1 MKESELTDMEVNSLN
16 NFIDAGAFKN
26 AFISGA
32 NTLCNNKELLND
44 LNVFPVPDGDT
55 GSNMSMTILAA
66 VRELESSNAAT
77 VSDVAKCISGAS
89 LRGARGNSG
98 VILSQLFRGI
108 SKALSGKEK
117 ADAKDIADAFK
128 EGVNAAYRA
137 VMKPA
142 EGTILSVSRDG
153 ADKAVSAAKNS
164 NDVAVVLKATVDEA
178 QKSLDNT
185 PNLLPQLKA
194 AGVVD
199 AGGQGVLFLLRGAL
213 HYAETGEIIK
223 LNDVQSMPAAPKKS
237 AAETASGDIEFG
249 YCTEFLINK
258 KNASDDSTPFADSIK
273 TKGDSMVVIDD
284 DGIIKVHIHTNN
296 PGYVIEQALKL
307 GELINIKIDNMRYQ
321 HDAISE
327 DKKAEEKPAEPAKK
341 YGFAAVA
348 SGDGFVE
355 ILKDMEIDRIIEGG
369 QTMNPS
375 TDDIF
380 SAIKDLNAENIIIF
394 PNNKNIIMAAEQVKS
409 LTDKNIIVIPTRS
422 IPECI
427 TAKLV
432 FAPELEPAENEVEMT
447 EIIKTV
453 KTGSVTYS
461 VRDFNFE
468 GENVPKGKILGLEG
482 GKITKVGENP
492 TEVIKEVLSQMADS
506 DAEIISVYYGDEVSD
521 EDAAALSDYLSET
534 YSDCDVAVFRGGQPI
549 YYYIVSVE

>member
-1 MKESELTDMEVNSLN
+1 MIYTV
-16 NFIDAGAFKN
+16 DADALKS

-32 NTLCNNKELLND
+32 NNLCNNKEILND

-55 GSNMSMTILAA
+55 GSNMSMTVMAA
-66 VRELESSNAAT
+66 VRELNEKEFSSAGE
-77 VSDVAKCISGAS
+77 VMSCVSGAA

-98 VILSQLFRGI
+98 VILSQLFRGMA
-108 SKALSGKEK
+108 KGLKDVKTAEAL
-117 ADAKDIADAFK
+117 DIANGFK

-137 VMKPA
+137 VMKPQ

-153 ADKAVSAAKNS
+153 ADKALEEANNT
-164 NDVAVVLKATVDEA
+164 NDILAVLKATVEEA

-185 PNLLPQLKA
+185 PNLLPQLKQ

-199 AGGQGVLFLLRGAL
+199 AGGQGILYILSGAL
-213 HYAETGEIIK
+213 SFLETGKIIELDDATAVTPVK
-223 LNDVQSMPAAPKKS
+223 QS
-237 AAETASGDIEFG
+237 AASSTNTDIKFA

-258 KNASDDSTPFADSIK
+258 KYANDSSTGFVDSIK

-284 DGIIKVHIHTNN
+284 DGIIKVHIHTNH
-296 PGYVIEQALKL
+296 PGFVIEQALKL
-307 GELINIKIDNMRYQ
+307 GELTNLKIDNMRYQ
-321 HDAISE
+321 HESIS
-327 DKKAEEKPAEPAKK
+327 DSTPAPKKEEPHKE

-348 SGDGFVE
+348 SGDGFSA
-355 ILKDMEIDRIIEGG
+355 LLSDMEIDRIIEGG

-375 TDDIF
+375 TDDIYN
-380 SAIKDLNAENIIIF
+380 AVKDINADNIVIF
-394 PNNKNIIMAAEQVKS
+394 PNNKNIIMAAEQVKG
-409 LTDKNIIVIPTRS
+409 LTDKNVIVIATRS

-432 FAPELEPAENEVEMT
+432 FDASMTPEENEKEMND
-447 EIIKTV
+447 IITTV

-461 VRDFNFE
+461 VRDFTFE
-468 GENVPKGKILGLEG
+468 DETVPKGKILGLEG

-492 TEVIKEVLSQMADS
+492 TDVLKEILKSMADS
-506 DAEIISVYYGDEVSD
+506 DAGIISIYYGEDVKE
-521 EDAAALSDYLSET
+521 EDAEALREFAET
-534 YSDCDVAVFRGGQPI
+534 EFPDADVTVYRGGQPI

>member
-1 MKESELTDMEVNSLN
+1 MIYTV
-16 NFIDAGAFKN
+16 DAGALKS

-32 NTLCNNKELLND
+32 NNLCNNKDILND

-55 GSNMSMTILAA
+55 GSNMSMTVLAA
-66 VRELESSNAAT
+66 VRELESSELNT
-77 VSDVAKCISGAS
+77 VGDVMKCISGAA

-98 VILSQLFRGI
+98 VILSQLFRGMA
-108 SKALSGKEK
+108 KALKDMEL
-117 ADAKDIADAFK
+117 AEAKDIANSFK

-153 ADKAVSAAKNS
+153 ADKALE
-164 NDVAVVLKATVDEA
+164 VLEQTTDIVELMVATVDEA

-185 PNLLPQLKA
+185 PNLLPQLKL

-199 AGGQGVLFLLRGAL
+199 AGGQGILYMLSGAL
-213 HYAETGEIIK
+213 EFLQTGKIIE
-223 LNDVQSMPAAPKKS
+223 LSEALGVAPVKKS
-237 AAETASGDIEFG
+237 AAQSADTNIEFG

-258 KNASDDSTPFADSIK
+258 KYVNEDSTPFVDKIK

-296 PGYVIEQALKL
+296 PGFVIEQALKL

-321 HDAISE
+321 HESI
-327 DKKAEEKPAEPAKK
+327 AEKGGDSAPSKDEPHKK

-348 SGDGFVE
+348 SGSGFVE
-355 ILKDMEIDRIIEGG
+355 LLKDMEIDRIIEGG

-375 TDDIF
+375 TDDIY
-380 SAIKDLNAENIIIF
+380 NAVKEINADNIIIF
-394 PNNKNIIMAAEQVKS
+394 PNNKNIIMAAEQVKG

-427 TAKLV
+427 SAKLV
-432 FAPELEPAENEVEMT
+432 FMPEAEPEENENEMT

-468 GENVPKGKILGLEG
+468 GENIPKGKILGLEG
-482 GKITKVGENP
+482 GKITKVGESP
-492 TEVIKEVLSQMADS
+492 VDVVKEILSSMIDEN
-506 DAEIISVYYGDEVSD
+506 AEIISVYYGEEVSD
-521 EDAAALSDYLSET
+521 ADAEELSDYLNKA
-534 YSDCDVAVFRGGQPI
+534 YSDCDVTVFASGQPI

>member
-1 MKESELTDMEVNSLN
+1 MEVDVL
-16 NFIDAGAFKN
+16 IYTVDAGALKS

-32 NTLCNNKELLND
+32 NNLCNNKDILND

-55 GSNMSMTILAA
+55 GSNMSMTVLAA
-66 VRELESSNAAT
+66 CRELNASNANT
-77 VSDVAKCISGAS
+77 VGEIMRCISGAA

-98 VILSQLFRGI
+98 VILSQLFRGMA
-108 SKALSGKEK
+108 KGLKDKET
-117 ADAKDIADAFK
+117 ADAKDIAVAFK

-153 ADKAVSAAKNS
+153 ADNALKTAETCD
-164 NDVAVVLKATVDEA
+164 DVLAVLKATVKKA

-199 AGGQGVLFLLRGAL
+199 AGGQGVLYLLEGAL
-213 HYAETGEIIK
+213 SYAESGNIVELT
-223 LNDVQSMPAAPKKS
+223 DSCQAAVATPKS
-237 AAETASGDIEFG
+237 AAQASSADIEFA

-258 KNASDDSTPFADSIK
+258 KYVNDDSTAFVDSIK

-284 DGIIKVHIHTNN
+284 DGIIKVHIHTNH
-296 PGYVIEQALKL
+296 PGFVIEQALKL
-307 GELINIKIDNMRYQ
+307 GELTNLKIDNMRYQ
-321 HDAISE
+321 HDSIIENATSP
-327 DKKAEEKPAEPAKK
+327 EEKPQEPAKK

-348 SGDGFVE
+348 SGDGFAE
-355 ILKDMEIDRIIEGG
+355 ILKDMEIDRIVEGG

-375 TDDIF
+375 TDDIYK
-380 SAIKDLNAENIIIF
+380 AVKDLNAENIIIF
-394 PNNKNIIMAAEQVKS
+394 PNNKNIIMAAEQVKT

-422 IPECI
+422 VPECI
-427 TAKLV
+427 SAKLV
-432 FAPELEPAENEVEMT
+432 FDNEAEPDVNEAEMT

-453 KTGSVTYS
+453 KTGSITYS
-461 VRDFNFE
+461 VRDFSFE
-468 GENVPKGKILGLEG
+468 GETVPKGKILGLEG
-482 GKITKVGENP
+482 GKITKVGEDP
-492 TEVIKEVLSQMADS
+492 TEVLKEVLSDMADE
-506 DAEIISVYYGDEVSD
+506 DAEIISIYYGEDVSE
-521 EDAAALSDYLSET
+521 EDAMALSEYAENA

-549 YYYIVSVE
+549 YYYIISVE

>member
-1 MKESELTDMEVNSLN
+1 MIYTV
-16 NFIDAGAFKN
+16 DADALKS

-32 NTLCNNKELLND
+32 NNLCNNKEILND

-55 GSNMSMTILAA
+55 GSNMSMTVMAA
-66 VRELESSNAAT
+66 VRELNEKEFSSAGE
-77 VSDVAKCISGAS
+77 VMSCVSGAA

-98 VILSQLFRGI
+98 VILSQLFRGMA
-108 SKALSGKEK
+108 KGL
-117 ADAKDIADAFK
+117 KDIKTAEALDIANGFK

-137 VMKPA
+137 VMKPQ

-153 ADKAVSAAKNS
+153 ADKALEEAS
-164 NDVAVVLKATVDEA
+164 NTNDILAVLKATVDEA

-185 PNLLPQLKA
+185 PNLLPQLKQ

-199 AGGQGVLFLLRGAL
+199 AGGQGILYMLSGAL
-213 HYAETGEIIK
+213 IFIETGKIVELK
-223 LNDVQSMPAAPKKS
+223 DAAGVTPVKQS
-237 AAETASGDIEFG
+237 AASTANTDIKFA

-258 KNASDDSTPFADSIK
+258 KYAKDDSNGFVDSIK

-284 DGIIKVHIHTNN
+284 DGIIKVHIHTNH
-296 PGYVIEQALKL
+296 PGFVIEQALKL
-307 GELINIKIDNMRYQ
+307 GELTNLKIDNMRYQ
-321 HDAISE
+321 HDSISE
-327 DKKAEEKPAEPAKK
+327 SVASPKKEEPHKE

-348 SGDGFVE
+348 SGDGFSA
-355 ILKDMEIDRIIEGG
+355 LLSDMEIDRIIEGG

-375 TDDIF
+375 TDDIYN
-380 SAIKDLNAENIIIF
+380 AVKDINADNIVIF
-394 PNNKNIIMAAEQVKS
+394 PNNKNIIMAAEQVKG
-409 LTDKNIIVIPTRS
+409 LTDKNVIVIPTRS

-432 FAPELEPAENEVEMT
+432 FDASMSPEENEKEMND
-447 EIIKTV
+447 IITTV

-461 VRDFNFE
+461 VRDFTFE
-468 GENVPKGKILGLEG
+468 DETVPKGKILGLEG

-492 TEVIKEVLSQMADS
+492 TDVLKEILKSMADS
-506 DAEIISVYYGDEVSD
+506 DAGIISIYYGEDVKE
-521 EDAAALSDYLSET
+521 EDAEALREFAET
-534 YSDCDVAVFRGGQPI
+534 EFPDADVTVYRGGQPI